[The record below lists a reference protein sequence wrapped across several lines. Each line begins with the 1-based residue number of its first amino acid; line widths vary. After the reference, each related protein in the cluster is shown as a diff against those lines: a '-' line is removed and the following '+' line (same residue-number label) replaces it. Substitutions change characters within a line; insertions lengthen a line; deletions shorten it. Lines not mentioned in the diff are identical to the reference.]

1 MQFCRGDGH
10 NHALSQTA
18 IRTGQITQ
26 KMGRNADRTR
36 ASKRPA
42 ESGRRGLDAQIR
54 ESCLQLLEPL
64 AGLMLRAGIGAGEL
78 SDICRRAY
86 VLAAT
91 QTLATPRR
99 RPNASRIAVATGLTR
114 QEVARLLRVDKSP
127 RKLELKQLQR
137 ANRVLAG
144 WHADLH
150 YSTRPGVPKPLPIG
164 GSGYSFQRLV
174 RTYGGDVPPRAVLDE
189 LRRASA
195 VSTTSSGAI
204 VPRRK
209 FVEYGIRP
217 QKHLQD
223 VARKLSA
230 LAETLVHN
238 TQDPRSTLFEG
249 IAETHMLKADHF
261 PIAVRRLSVGA
272 RRFINATNL
281 YLSGDKR
288 YVQSTRR
295 RKRYRSLG
303 VGVYLFSKPR

>member
-1 MQFCRGDGH
+1 MRRRVDR
-10 NHALSQTA
+10 
-18 IRTGQITQ
+18 IRAAKRQAGP
-26 KMGRNADRTR
+26 GRTR
-36 ASKRPA
+36 
-42 ESGRRGLDAQIR
+42 LNAQIL

-78 SDICRRAY
+78 SDLCRRAF

-99 RPNASRIAVATGLTR
+99 RPNVSRIAVATGLTR
-114 QEVARLLRVDKSP
+114 QEVARLLRADKSP

-144 WHADLH
+144 WHADTH
-150 YSTRPGVPKPLPIG
+150 YSTRLGVPRPLQIG
-164 GSGYSFQRLV
+164 GSGYSFRRLV

-195 VSTTSSGAI
+195 VSKTAAGAI
-204 VPRRK
+204 VPRRQH
-209 FVEYGIRP
+209 VEYGIRP

-223 VARKLSA
+223 VARKLCV
-230 LAETLVHN
+230 LVGTLVHN

-249 IAETHMLKADHF
+249 IAETHVLKVDHY
-261 PIAVRRLSVGA
+261 PIAVRRLSAGA
-272 RRFINATNL
+272 RRFISATNL
-281 YLSGDKR
+281 YLRGDDR
-288 YVQSTRR
+288 LAQSTQR
-295 RKRYRSLG
+295 RKQYKSLG

>member
-1 MQFCRGDGH
+1 
-10 NHALSQTA
+10 
-18 IRTGQITQ
+18 
-26 KMGRNADRTR
+26 MGRTVVRTR
-36 ASKRPA
+36 NSTRHAG
-42 ESGRRGLDAQIR
+42 SGRRGLDAQIR
-54 ESCLQLLEPL
+54 DRCLQLLQPL

-78 SDICRRAY
+78 SDLCRRAY
-86 VLAAT
+86 VVAAT
-91 QTLATPRR
+91 QTLAKPRR

-127 RKLELKQLQR
+127 GKLELKQLQR

-144 WHADLH
+144 WHADTR
-150 YSTRPGVPKPLPIG
+150 YSTKTGAPKPLPIG
-164 GSGYSFQRLV
+164 GPGYSFQRLV

-204 VPRRK
+204 VPRRQ

-217 QKHLQD
+217 QKDLQD
-223 VARKLSA
+223 VARKLCL

-238 TQDPRSTLFEG
+238 KQDPRSTYFEG
-249 IAETHMLKADHF
+249 TAETHMLAADHF

-272 RRFINATNL
+272 RRFINASNQ
-281 YLSGDKR
+281 YLRGDDR
-288 YVQSTRR
+288 YAQSAKQ
-295 RKRYRSLG
+295 RKTYKSLG

>member
-1 MQFCRGDGH
+1 
-10 NHALSQTA
+10 
-18 IRTGQITQ
+18 
-26 KMGRNADRTR
+26 MGRNVDRRR
-36 ASKRPA
+36 ASKRRA
-42 ESGRRGLDAQIR
+42 KAGRIGLDAQIR

-78 SDICRRAY
+78 SDLCRRAF
-86 VLAAT
+86 VVVAT
-91 QTLATPRR
+91 QTLATPHR

-114 QEVARLLRVDKSP
+114 QEVARLLRADKSP
-127 RKLELKQLQR
+127 HKLELKRLQR

-144 WHADLH
+144 WHSDGH
-150 YSTRPGVPKPLPIG
+150 YATKLGIPRPLLIG

-195 VSTTSSGAI
+195 LNTTTSGAI
-204 VPRRK
+204 VPRRQ

-217 QKHLQD
+217 QKHLQKI
-223 VARKLSA
+223 ARKLCA

-238 TQDPRSTLFEG
+238 TQDSRSTLFEG
-249 IAETHMLKADHF
+249 VAETHGLKADHY
-261 PIAVRRLSVGA
+261 PIAVRRLSTSA

-281 YLSGDKR
+281 YLRGDDR
-288 YVQSTRR
+288 QTQSTSSRT
-295 RKRYRSLG
+295 KYKSLG